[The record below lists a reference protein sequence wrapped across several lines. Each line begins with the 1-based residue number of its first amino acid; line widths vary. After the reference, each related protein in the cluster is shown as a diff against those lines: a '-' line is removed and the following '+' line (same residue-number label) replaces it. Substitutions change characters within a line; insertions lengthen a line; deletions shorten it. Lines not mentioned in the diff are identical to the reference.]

1 MPMPLAGMTDTLT
14 VVVAEQGTA
23 LTHELTL
30 ACRGHHVEVLGPVR
44 EPEEVRRTVRTVG
57 ATVVLTEA
65 APPAIRE
72 LVVLLPSV
80 RVLAMTDTADP
91 GASAAAISAGA
102 AGVLE
107 RGADRRVLVDGL
119 RRAAAGEL
127 VLPASHLAALVHLV
141 DRPHVSDNPRDRMRK
156 LTRREREILSLLAQ
170 GRTTS
175 DIARTLSISVLTVQS
190 HVKNLLAKL
199 GVHSKVEAIRYAWRS
214 GELEIPVGA

>member
-30 ACRGHHVEVLGPVR
+30 ACRGKHVEVLGPVK

-57 ATVVLTEA
+57 AAVVLTEA
-65 APPAIRE
+65 VPPAIRE

-91 GASAAAISAGA
+91 GASAAAIAAGA

-119 RRAAAGEL
+119 RRAAVGEL

-141 DRPHVSDNPRDRMRK
+141 DTPHAGDNPRDRMRK

>member
-1 MPMPLAGMTDTLT
+1 
-14 VVVAEQGTA
+14 
-23 LTHELTL
+23 
-30 ACRGHHVEVLGPVR
+30 VLGPVR
-44 EPEEVRRTVRTVG
+44 EPEEVRRTVRDVG
-57 ATVVLTEA
+57 AVVVLTEA
-65 APPAIRE
+65 TPPAIRE
-72 LVVLLPSV
+72 LAVLLPTV

-141 DRPHVSDNPRDRMRK
+141 EAPHVGDNPRDRMRK

-170 GRTTS
+170 GRTT
-175 DIARTLSISVLTVQS
+175 
-190 HVKNLLAKL
+190 
-199 GVHSKVEAIRYAWRS
+199 
-214 GELEIPVGA
+214 

>member
-1 MPMPLAGMTDTLT
+1 MPMSSAGMTDTLT
-14 VVVAEQGTA
+14 IVVAEQGNA

-57 ATVVLTEA
+57 AVVVLTEA
-65 APPAIRE
+65 TPPAIRE
-72 LVVLLPSV
+72 LAVLLPTV

-141 DRPHVSDNPRDRMRK
+141 EAP
-156 LTRREREILSLLAQ
+156 LRR
-170 GRTTS
+170 
-175 DIARTLSISVLTVQS
+175 
-190 HVKNLLAKL
+190 
-199 GVHSKVEAIRYAWRS
+199 
-214 GELEIPVGA
+214 